1 MSFRRRL
8 PFKTNMQGHLKY
20 VLLSVALIAG
30 AGLSACGERQSAS
43 APVLNLGLHADSAAG
58 AVIIREGDTLWNIS
72 RRYRLPVRDIMDLNG
87 LEPPY
92 ALAKGGRLKLP
103 APLDYRVRGGDTLYS
118 VANMFGVAVYQLVRV
133 NNIAAPY
140 AVRPGQD
147 LRIPATE
154 RRAVLYKK
162 EDTLTPTL
170 SRRVGEGEVVR
181 EIRPLPRAGEGRGEG
196 VVHRPLPTTLAAS
209 KRPDFVWP
217 VRGKV
222 VSAYG
227 AKEGGLYNDGINIAA
242 PKGTPVAAAA
252 DGVVAYVG
260 DDLKS
265 YGNLVLV
272 RHGGGAMTAY
282 AHLGSVNV
290 KKGMT
295 VRKGQAI
302 GSVGSTGAVSAAQLH
317 FEIRQ
322 GAKTYDPRQ
331 YLG

>member
-1 MSFRRRL
+1 MG
-8 PFKTNMQGHLKY
+8 GHLKY
-20 VLLSVALIAG
+20 VLLSLVLIAG

-72 RRYRLPVRDIMDLNG
+72 RRYRLPVRDIIDLNG

-92 ALAKGGRLKLP
+92 VLAKGGRLKLP
-103 APLDYRVRGGDTLYS
+103 APLDYRVKSGDTLYS

-140 AVRPGQD
+140 AVSPGQD

-154 RRAVLYKK
+154 RRAVAASKK
-162 EDTLTPTL
+162 TDTLSPTL
-170 SRRVGEGEVVR
+170 SRKER
-181 EIRPLPRAGEGRGEG
+181 EDSAHTPFPPLPPGEGRGEG

-209 KRPDFVWP
+209 QRPDFVWP

-242 PKGTPVAAAA
+242 PRGTPVAAAA

-260 DDLKS
+260 NDLKS

>member
-1 MSFRRRL
+1 MRPR
-8 PFKTNMQGHLKY
+8 LKY
-20 VLLSVALIAG
+20 LLLSLALTAG
-30 AGLSACGERQSAS
+30 LGLSACGEQSGP
-43 APVLNLGLHADSAAG
+43 APVLHLGLHAGSAAG

-72 RRYRLPVRDIMDLNG
+72 QRYRLPVREIMDLNG

-92 ALAKGGRLKLP
+92 ALAKGRRLKLP

-118 VANMFGVAVYQLVRV
+118 VAHMFGVAASRLVRM
-133 NNIAAPY
+133 NGIDAPY
-140 AVRPGQD
+140 AISPGRN
-147 LRIPATE
+147 LRIPAIEGQDTHTPSFPRKRESMIATVKMDPRLRGGDDRGGLRVRTE
-154 RRAVLYKK
+154 
-162 EDTLTPTL
+162 
-170 SRRVGEGEVVR
+170 
-181 EIRPLPRAGEGRGEG
+181 
-196 VVHRPLPTTLAAS
+196 TTLASS

-222 VSAYG
+222 VSTYG

-260 DDLKS
+260 NDLES

-282 AHLGSVNV
+282 AHLASVNI